1 MAERSIASLTIAF
14 GLVAI
19 PVKLYSAT
27 VSSERLRFHL
37 LHAKDGARL
46 KQQYVCLEEQ
56 RVVGREEI
64 VKGYE
69 FAKDQYVMFTPEELK
84 ALEEAGTHS
93 VDVAQFV
100 PLAAVDPVYF
110 ERTYYLAPDQGGAKP
125 FTLFVTALRE
135 SGRCAVGRWASHGRD
150 HVVILR
156 PLENALALHQLHFA
170 PEVRPVAALGVEG
183 AKVRD
188 AELKLARQL
197 IEQQSAD
204 TFDPAA
210 FPDEVKARVEAAI
223 QRKVEGREVTVAE
236 PREETAGNVVDL
248 MSALKASL
256 QRGSAAS
263 GQRSDARERTVTR
276 RPPKRAHPRAAAR
289 SHGRGHGK
297 AAHS

>member
-1 MAERSIASLTIAF
+1 MPARSISSLTIAF

-27 VSSERLRFHL
+27 VSSERVRFHL
-37 LHAKDGARL
+37 LHAKDGSRL
-46 KQQYVCLEEQ
+46 QQQYVCQEEQ
-56 RVVGREEI
+56 EVVGREEI

-69 FAKDQYVMFTPEELK
+69 FAKDQYVMFTAEELK
-84 ALEEAGTHS
+84 ALEEAGSHS

-135 SGRCAVGRWASHGRD
+135 SGRCAVARWANHGRD

-156 PLENALALHQLHFA
+156 PIGEALALHQLHFA
-170 PEVRPVAALGVEG
+170 PEVQSIEALGVES

-210 FPDEVKARVEAAI
+210 YPDEVKARVEEAI
-223 QRKVEGREVTVAE
+223 QRKVEGKEVTVAE
-236 PREETAGNVVDL
+236 PREAPGGNVVDL

-256 QRGSAAS
+256 ERGTAAS
-263 GQRSDARERTVTR
+263 AQGGAREPAAMR
-276 RPPKRAHPRAAAR
+276 RPPKRATERAAGRTRQRVHRKTAR
-289 SHGRGHGK
+289 S
-297 AAHS
+297 

>member
-1 MAERSIASLTIAF
+1 MAARSIASLTIAF

-27 VSSERLRFHL
+27 VSAERLRFHL
-37 LHAKDGARL
+37 LHAKDGSRL

-56 RVVGREEI
+56 EVVGRDQI

-84 ALEEAGTHS
+84 ALEEAGSHS

-110 ERTYYLAPDQGGAKP
+110 ERTYYLVPDQGGAKP

-135 SGRCAVGRWASHGRD
+135 SGRCAVARWANHGRD

-156 PLENALALHQLHFA
+156 PIGAALALHQLHFA
-170 PEVRPVAALGVEG
+170 PEVQSVETLGVES

-210 FPDEVKARVEAAI
+210 YPDEVKVRVEEAI
-223 QRKVEGREVTVAE
+223 QRKVEGKEVTVAE
-236 PREETAGNVVDL
+236 PREAPGGNVVDL

-256 QRGSAAS
+256 GRT
-263 GQRSDARERTVTR
+263 RERAVTR
-276 RPPKRAHPRAAAR
+276 RPPKRAAERSSGRPHQRAHR
-289 SHGRGHGK
+289 K

>member
-1 MAERSIASLTIAF
+1 MAARSIESLTIAF

-27 VSSERLRFHL
+27 VSTERLRFHL
-37 LHAKDGARL
+37 LHEKDGSRL
-46 KQQYVCLEEQ
+46 RQQYVCVEEQ
-56 RVVGREEI
+56 EVVGRDEI

-69 FAKDQYVMFTPEELK
+69 FAKDQYVMFTPKELK
-84 ALEEAGTHS
+84 ALEEAGSHS
-93 VDVAQFV
+93 VDVTQFV

-156 PLENALALHQLHFA
+156 PIGNALALHQLHFA
-170 PEVRPVAALGVEG
+170 AEVHAVEALGVAS

-188 AELKLARQL
+188 GELKLARQL
-197 IEQQSAD
+197 IEQQSAES
-204 TFDPAA
+204 FDPAA
-210 FPDEVKARVEAAI
+210 YPDEVKARVEEAI
-223 QRKVEGREVTVAE
+223 QRKVEGKHFTVAE
-236 PREETAGNVVDL
+236 PRPEAGGNVVDL

-256 QRGSAAS
+256 ERSSANKGSPRAYERAA
-263 GQRSDARERTVTR
+263 TR
-276 RPPKRAHPRAAAR
+276 RPPRRAPARASGRVQSRAHRKTAR
-289 SHGRGHGK
+289 S
-297 AAHS
+297 

>member
-1 MAERSIASLTIAF
+1 MAARSIESLAIAF

-37 LHAKDGARL
+37 LHEKDGSRL
-46 KQQYVCLEEQ
+46 KQQYVCVEEQ
-56 RVVGREEI
+56 QVVGREEI

-69 FAKDQYVMFTPEELK
+69 FAKDQYVMFTPGELR
-84 ALEEAGTHS
+84 ALEEAGSHS
-93 VDVAQFV
+93 VDVTQFV

-156 PLENALALHQLHFA
+156 PIRNALALHQLHFA
-170 PEVRPVAALGVEG
+170 PEVQSVEAPGVES

-197 IEQQSAD
+197 IEQQSVES
-204 TFDPAA
+204 FDAA
-210 FPDEVKARVEAAI
+210 AYPDEVRARVAQAI
-223 QRKVEGREVTVAE
+223 QRKVDGKEVTVAE
-236 PREETAGNVVDL
+236 PRAAPGGNIVDL
-248 MSALKASL
+248 MSALRASL
-256 QRGSAAS
+256 GRGSTAS
-263 GQRSDARERTVTR
+263 GQSRTRERAGTR
-276 RPPKRAHPRAAAR
+276 RPPKRAAERAPGRAHPRAHR
-289 SHGRGHGK
+289 K

>member
-1 MAERSIASLTIAF
+1 MAARSIASLTIAF

-27 VSSERLRFHL
+27 VGSERLRFHL
-37 LHAKDGARL
+37 LHAKDGSRL

-56 RVVGREEI
+56 EVVGRDEI

-69 FAKDQYVMFTPEELK
+69 FAKDQYVMFTPEELR

-156 PLENALALHQLHFA
+156 PIENALALHQLHFA
-170 PEVRPVAALGVEG
+170 PEVQSVAALGVES

-197 IEQQSAD
+197 IEQQSAE

-210 FPDEVKARVEAAI
+210 FPDEVKARVEEAI
-223 QRKVEGREVTVAE
+223 QHKVEGRQVTVAE
-236 PREETAGNVVDL
+236 PRETAGGNVVDL

-256 QRGSAAS
+256 ERGSGAS
-263 GQRSDARERTVTR
+263 GQAR
-276 RPPKRAHPRAAAR
+276 PKERAAAR
-289 SHGRGHGK
+289 RPPQRAPARVPGRGHPRSHRK

>member
-1 MAERSIASLTIAF
+1 MASLTIAF

-37 LHAKDGARL
+37 LHAKDGSRL

-56 RVVGREEI
+56 KVVEREEI

-69 FAKDQYVMFTPEELK
+69 FAKDQYVMFTGEELR

-93 VDVAQFV
+93 VEVSQFV

-125 FTLFVTALRE
+125 FTLFATALRE

-156 PLENALALHQLHFA
+156 PIGNALALHQLHFA
-170 PEVRPVAALGVEG
+170 PEVQSVAALGVES

-204 TFDPAA
+204 SFDPAA
-210 FPDEVKARVEAAI
+210 FPDEVKARVEEAI
-223 QRKVEGREVTVAE
+223 QRKVEGRQVSVAE
-236 PREETAGNVVDL
+236 PRAAPGGNVVDL

-256 QRGSAAS
+256 ERGSGARAPAA
-263 GQRSDARERTVTR
+263 RAAERAATR
-276 RPPKRAHPRAAAR
+276 RPPRHAAAR
-289 SHGRGHGK
+289 ASRRAQPRPHRK
-297 AAHS
+297 TAHS

>member
-1 MAERSIASLTIAF
+1 MPARSISSLTIAF

-27 VSSERLRFHL
+27 VSSERVRFHL
-37 LHAKDGARL
+37 LHAKDGSRL
-46 KQQYVCLEEQ
+46 KQQYVCQEEQ
-56 RVVGREEI
+56 EVVGREEI

-69 FAKDQYVMFTPEELK
+69 FAKDQYVMFTAEELK
-84 ALEEAGTHS
+84 ALEEAGSHS

-135 SGRCAVGRWASHGRD
+135 SGRCAVARWANHGRD

-156 PLENALALHQLHFA
+156 PIGEALALHQLHFA
-170 PEVRPVAALGVEG
+170 PEVQSVEALGVES

-204 TFDPAA
+204 TFDPTAY
-210 FPDEVKARVEAAI
+210 PDEVEARVEEAI
-223 QRKVEGREVTVAE
+223 QRKVEGKEVTVAE
-236 PREETAGNVVDL
+236 PREAPGGNVVDL

-256 QRGSAAS
+256 ERGTAAS
-263 GQRSDARERTVTR
+263 AQGRAREPAAMR
-276 RPPKRAHPRAAAR
+276 RPPKRATERAVGRTRQRVHRKTAR
-289 SHGRGHGK
+289 S
-297 AAHS
+297 